1 MLDVVL
7 ILVAKPTEEIQQFRA
22 DPWPF
27 QRTFQTPLKDLQRF
41 VLTLL
46 APFALQKG
54 ALVTDQ
60 IVFEPENLLKLMAR
74 HSISVENI
82 WQFTCE
88 AEGAQCIAELI
99 EAALGDWVDFCFVPT
114 PASFAI
120 YADHDEYV
128 TFYAGEE
135 SQIAMI
141 ASRLERAG
149 FSPVADYVRPYVG

>member
-1 MLDVVL
+1 MVDVVL
-7 ILVAKPTEEIQQFRA
+7 TITPKPAEEIERFRA

-27 QRTFQTPLKDLQRF
+27 QRTFKTPLKDLQRF

-46 APFALQKG
+46 APFSLAKG

-60 IVFEPENLLKLMAR
+60 IVFEPEDLLKLMAK
-74 HSISVENI
+74 HSIEVNDI
-82 WQFTCE
+82 WHFACE
-88 AEGAQCIAELI
+88 AEGSQSIAELL
-99 EAALGDWVDFCFVPT
+99 EAALGDWVDFCFMPT

-128 TFYAGEE
+128 TFYAHEE

-141 ASRLERAG
+141 ASTLENAG
-149 FSPVADYVRPYVG
+149 FSIVADYVRPYVG